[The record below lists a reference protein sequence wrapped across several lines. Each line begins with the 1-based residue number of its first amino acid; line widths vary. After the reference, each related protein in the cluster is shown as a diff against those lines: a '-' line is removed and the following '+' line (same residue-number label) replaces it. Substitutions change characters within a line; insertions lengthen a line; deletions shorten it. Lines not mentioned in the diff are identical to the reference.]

1 MESWSGCELELVSKC
16 LDVRL
21 HRVDDCFLTKLV
33 RAAGRVF
40 DDVDTRRSM

>member
-1 MESWSGCELELVSKC
+1 MESWNGCELELVSKC
-16 LDVRL
+16 LDVGM
-21 HRVDDCFLTKLV
+21 HRVDGFFLANMV